1 MFIDL
6 EDLSTKMRINEIQHA
21 AGGDEV
27 IVNHAISVAVS
38 EIKFYLGRYDT
49 DVIFSA
55 KGDNRNP
62 LLVTFAVDI
71 ALYEILAIS
80 KSGNDI
86 TDRRERRNRAIDYL
100 KQLKD
105 EAMPVNLPLKETE
118 PDSPNNEFVAFGGIT
133 KRSNNL

>member
-105 EAMPVNLPLKETE
+105 EAMPADLPLKKTDPETT
-118 PDSPNNEFVAFGGIT
+118 NNEFVAFGGT
-133 KRSNNL
+133 ARRSNNL

>member
-1 MFIDL
+1 MFIDIK
-6 EDLSTKMRINEIQHA
+6 DLYTKIRPNELQQSV
-21 AGGDEV
+21 AGDDT

-38 EIKFYLGRYDT
+38 EVRFYLQRYDT
-49 DVIFSA
+49 EVIFSA
-55 KGDNRNP
+55 TGGDRNP
-62 LLVTFAVDI
+62 LLVTFATDI
-71 ALYEILAIS
+71 AIYEILAIA
-80 KSGNDI
+80 KSGNDL